1 MKANTPS
8 RWLMRQKSIAQGWIR
23 LSIALGVVSALL
35 LILQLRDVAR
45 IIDAVFLHGA
55 SLAMILPT
63 LWAIMAL
70 LMGRA
75 LLAWLKEI
83 SGFQAAAKIRQH
95 LRMQIMAQ
103 LKALGPILS
112 QQKRGGEWVSSALEQ
127 VEAVQGFFA
136 QYLPQ
141 MTLCVIV
148 PLLIMSVVF
157 SLNWLAGLVLLITAP
172 LIPLFMALVGM
183 GAASINQKNFQAL
196 SRMSA
201 HFLDVLQGLNTLKL
215 FDRSRAETA
224 KIYQVSEDYRKT
236 TMQTLRVAFLSSGV
250 LEFFSACAVALLATY
265 LGLSLLHG
273 IHIGQPLDLYSALF
287 ILLLAPEFFLPLREL
302 STHYH
307 ARAAAVGAAE
317 EIMGIL
323 ALAPPQPFSP
333 AIEKALPTDW
343 PCPIELNHISFAY
356 SKTSAPIW
364 VDYSLKINAGEHL
377 AIIGPSGRGKS
388 TLLHLLLGFITPT
401 AGSILIGGTPLSA
414 QNLKE
419 WQSKIG
425 WLSQQPTL
433 FPGTIRENLLM
444 AQPQADEAALWRVL
458 AQAAMEDCVKTFP
471 LGLDTLIAEQNLG
484 LSGGQAQRIALAR
497 LYLKDP
503 PILLLDEPTA
513 NLDPLNQE
521 LVMTSLREQSQG
533 KTLILLTHRLE
544 TLLPTD
550 RVIEL

>member
-1 MKANTPS
+1 M
-8 RWLMRQKSIAQGWIR
+8 
-23 LSIALGVVSALL
+23 
-35 LILQLRDVAR
+35 
-45 IIDAVFLHGA
+45 
-55 SLAMILPT
+55 
-63 LWAIMAL
+63 
-70 LMGRA
+70 
-75 LLAWLKEI
+75 
-83 SGFQAAAKIRQH
+83 
-95 LRMQIMAQ
+95 
-103 LKALGPILS
+103 
-112 QQKRGGEWVSSALEQ
+112 
-127 VEAVQGFFA
+127 
-136 QYLPQ
+136 
-141 MTLCVIV
+141 
-148 PLLIMSVVF
+148 
-157 SLNWLAGLVLLITAP
+157 
-172 LIPLFMALVGM
+172 
-183 GAASINQKNFQAL
+183 
-196 SRMSA
+196 
-201 HFLDVLQGLNTLKL
+201 
-215 FDRSRAETA
+215 
-224 KIYQVSEDYRKT
+224 
-236 TMQTLRVAFLSSGV
+236 
-250 LEFFSACAVALLATY
+250 
-265 LGLSLLHG
+265 
-273 IHIGQPLDLYSALF
+273 
-287 ILLLAPEFFLPLREL
+287 
-302 STHYH
+302 
-307 ARAAAVGAAE
+307 
-317 EIMGIL
+317 
-323 ALAPPQPFSP
+323 APPQPFSP

-458 AQAAMEDCVKTFP
+458 AQAAMEDCVKTCP